1 LYLCVGNRNATQLD
15 LLSNVLFPSDSSKA
29 IKTRPGDFSRALVE
43 RIDTF
48 VEAREQAKFL
58 EAVENSTETDPATLQ
73 ILQLKYKQFALLP
86 IKEHKVFYAVNC

>member
-1 LYLCVGNRNATQLD
+1 MPCT
-15 LLSNVLFPSDSSKA
+15 
-29 IKTRPGDFSRALVE
+29 ALVE
-43 RIDTF
+43 RIEAL
-48 VEAREQAKFL
+48 VKAREQAKFL